1 LPLSSLTRLR
11 RWTSL
16 SALLAA
22 TLGLFGFLGLAS
34 EVMERE
40 TRWFDET
47 LLLALRNPV
56 DRADPLGPVWVEE
69 MMRDFTALGSIG
81 VLTII
86 VLGVAGFLVITRR
99 RTEALM
105 MVSAV
110 ASGNLFSMV
119 LKGFFGRSR
128 PDLVPHGSEVYTSS
142 FPSGHSMMSA
152 IVYLTLGVLIA
163 SRHSDPRAKVFIMA
177 VAVLITGLVGISRV
191 YLGVHWPTDVLAGW
205 ALGTAWALLSALT
218 IRWLNQPTHG

>member
-1 LPLSSLTRLR
+1 LR
-11 RWTSL
+11 PFTHRPRWTTL
-16 SALLAA
+16 TALLVAA
-22 TLGLFGFLGLAS
+22 LGLFGFLQLAS
-34 EVMERE
+34 EVLEQE
-40 TRWFDET
+40 TRWFDEL

-69 MMRDFTALGSIG
+69 MMRDLTALGSMG
-81 VLTII
+81 VLTIVI
-86 VLGVAGFLVITRR
+86 LCVTGFLVITRR
-99 RTEALM
+99 RIEALM

-110 ASGNLFSMV
+110 AGGSLFSMV
-119 LKGFFGRSR
+119 LKGFFDRAR
-128 PDLVPHGSEVYTSS
+128 PNLVPHGSEVYTSS

-205 ALGTAWALLSALT
+205 ALGTAWALLSALA
-218 IRWLNQPTHG
+218 IRRFKQPR